1 MPTGIGVSVSPVLSG
16 SGESG
21 GYTPPTSWILATGF
35 WNDSG
40 DWIDTDNWIDGADA
54 FSLQFQTQTNS
65 QYIPLIT

>member
-21 GYTPPTSWILATGF
+21 SFTPPIGWILATGV

-40 DWIDTDNWIDGADA
+40 VWQDSETWND
-54 FSLQFQTQTNS
+54 S
-65 QYIPLIT
+65 